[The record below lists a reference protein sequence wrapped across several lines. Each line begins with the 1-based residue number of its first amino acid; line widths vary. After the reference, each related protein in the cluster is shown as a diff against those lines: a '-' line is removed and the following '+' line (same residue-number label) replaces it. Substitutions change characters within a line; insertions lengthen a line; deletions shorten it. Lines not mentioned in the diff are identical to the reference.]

1 MKLNVPTN
9 FRVNTTRNDSRRAKT
24 RRAVTGVDYGE
35 TENRS
40 RELNFQISWT
50 RTTWAPSDGAPE
62 ERRHVANAV

>member
-9 FRVNTTRNDSRRAKT
+9 FRVITTRNDSRRAKT

-40 RELNFQISWT
+40 PELDFQNSRT
-50 RTTWAPSDGAPE
+50 RTTWAPSDGASE
-62 ERRHVANAV
+62 ERHDVG